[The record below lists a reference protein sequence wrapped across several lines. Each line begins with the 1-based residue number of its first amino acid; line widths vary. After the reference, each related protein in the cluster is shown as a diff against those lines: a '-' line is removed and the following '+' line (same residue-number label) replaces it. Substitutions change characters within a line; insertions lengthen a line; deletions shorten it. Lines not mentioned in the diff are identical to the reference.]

1 MKDGYLIFN
10 YCTILIEEFYVDKNL
25 GQNFKFEVE
34 ISAKMNRTTF
44 EGPEEAFVITIYGC
58 I

>member
-10 YCTILIEEFYVDKNL
+10 YCTIIIEEFYVDKNL

-34 ISAKMNRTTF
+34 ISAPLSRDQKKHL
-44 EGPEEAFVITIYGC
+44 
-58 I
+58 

>member
-25 GQNFKFEVE
+25 GQNLKFEVE
-34 ISAKMNRTTF
+34 ISAKGGKNHNLVFASHAT
-44 EGPEEAFVITIYGC
+44 ELSL
-58 I
+58 